1 MSEEESNIERIK
13 AGKSIFKEAN
23 FSEQQLVNI
32 EQQLIQ
38 SYYLTFFNSL
48 MLGIIAIA
56 VVLIAIKI

>member
-32 EQQLIQ
+32 EQRLIQ
-38 SYYLTFFNSL
+38 SYFLIFFNSL
-48 MLGIIAIA
+48 MLGVIAIA
-56 VVLIAIKI
+56 VVIIAFNS

>member
-32 EQQLIQ
+32 EHQLIQ

-48 MLGIIAIA
+48 MLGVIAIA

>member
-32 EQQLIQ
+32 EQRLIQ